1 LFLVGNEH
9 ALGLTRWAAMNT
21 RVPLPFAAVLFATSL
36 IAYPD
41 AAFAQTPAG
50 SWNITLSPTNSGEQ
64 TAVTIAVS
72 GVLATGFNFSTGEP
86 DPLSLGGVAIF
97 YPTDIDAPP
106 SVWPD
111 FSGQYLVA
119 PFGVITNVTQQTSMQ
134 LESIAFDMDQ
144 TMWAYG
150 FDAISINDGDFV
162 AFLFD
167 PTPAG
172 FVIDQ
177 NFSVF
182 TPGTYSE
189 EGGWTYNLEIVP
201 EPSTYAL
208 LAMTAAG
215 ALWWARRR
223 R

>member
-1 LFLVGNEH
+1 M
-9 ALGLTRWAAMNT
+9 LGLTYCSAMNT
-21 RVPLPFAAVLFATSL
+21 RVPLPFVAVLFATSL
-36 IAYPD
+36 ITYPD
-41 AAFAQTPAG
+41 ATFAQTPAG
-50 SWNITLSPTNSGEQ
+50 SWNITLSPYNNGDQ
-64 TAVTIAVS
+64 TAVTISVS
-72 GVLATGFNFSTGEP
+72 GALATGFNFITGEP
-86 DPLSLGGVAIF
+86 EPIGVGGVAIF

-111 FSGQYLVA
+111 FGGEYQVG
-119 PFGVITNVTQQTSMQ
+119 PFGVITNITQETSML
-134 LESIAFDMDQ
+134 LESIGFDMDQ

-150 FDAISINDGDFV
+150 FDAISINDGDVV

-167 PTPAG
+167 PTPAE

-189 EGGWTYNLEIVP
+189 VGGWTYNLEIVP

-208 LAMTAAG
+208 LAMSAAG
-215 ALWWARRR
+215 ALWLSRRR